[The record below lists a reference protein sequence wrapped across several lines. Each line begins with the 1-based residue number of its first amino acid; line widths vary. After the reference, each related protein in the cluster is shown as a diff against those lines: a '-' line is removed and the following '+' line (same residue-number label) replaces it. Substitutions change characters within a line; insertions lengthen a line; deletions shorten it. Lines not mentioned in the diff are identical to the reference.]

1 MIMVMAQ
8 NILLI
13 PPKNTNLSSLQATS
27 WLHTPLC
34 LCPQMSGAL
43 EAGLNN
49 TIVVLILIINIL
61 KTITITAITMLIFTI
76 LNYIYN
82 L

>member
-1 MIMVMAQ
+1 MTTTEVIMAE
-8 NILLI
+8 
-13 PPKNTNLSSLQATS
+13 PKNTNVSSLQATS
-27 WLHTPLC
+27 WLQPPLC

-43 EAGLNN
+43 EAGINN